1 MFGISTTIWIYIA
14 IYSIIGG
21 WIFRWAILKDFEY
34 NICIPIAI
42 FGGPIAWLFV
52 IIAFIRLS
60 IVVYDKHIK
69 LKKEKERYKNR
80 YSMRG

>member
-52 IIAFIRLS
+52 FLGFISMCIIGYNDYL
-60 IVVYDKHIK
+60 K